1 MPRTLEG
8 GENTVLGIGIAS
20 YPRSS
25 SSGLNGDRH
34 SKQSKVILLRFE
46 QGDRQSVVTA
56 KAASGFTEKNRV
68 TIMHY

>member
-1 MPRTLEG
+1 MPRKLEG
-8 GENTVLGIGIAS
+8 GENTVLVHHQLQLV
-20 YPRSS
+20 
-25 SSGLNGDRH
+25 LNQILGDRH